1 MLKLIIFKEL
11 REIILSTKFAAT
23 FGVGSIL
30 IILAFYTGIKNYQA
44 SVQEYNA
51 SNAAELSQFE
61 TAKNWSEAPRHTVF
75 LPPEPLASLVLGISN
90 DIGKSG
96 VIYDRGYQAFRD
108 SRYSVN
114 PVFAVFRFLDL
125 EFIFLIVLSL
135 FAILFAF
142 DAINGE
148 KERGTLRLSFAS
160 SVPRATFIIG
170 KITGSF
176 AALGL
181 PLLVPV
187 LIGLLLLPVMGVPL
201 SGDEWI
207 RLVILIVCGMLYLGV
222 FLTLSVFI
230 SCITKRSSSSF
241 LFLLL
246 IWVCSVLIIPRAST
260 LLAGNMIEVP
270 STSKIYYQR
279 LQMMNQQSREYLTKL
294 NEIYE
299 GFYKELA
306 QSGDTSPEAID
317 QTQKKISKT
326 LENIQADMDKNI
338 SVYVNR
344 LNEERYNK
352 QVQQE
357 RLALGIARLSPSAVL
372 TLASNELCGTSLELR
387 NNFRER
393 LAIYSGDY
401 YDFIEK
407 KQKQN
412 SGDMQ
417 TSSPVNPAEI
427 PEFIYQPNE
436 PAVIMQRVFP
446 DIAILF
452 IFNLVFFL
460 AAFIAFLRYDLR

>member
-1 MLKLIIFKEL
+1 
-11 REIILSTKFAAT
+11 
-23 FGVGSIL
+23 
-30 IILAFYTGIKNYQA
+30 
-44 SVQEYNA
+44 
-51 SNAAELSQFE
+51 
-61 TAKNWSEAPRHTVF
+61 
-75 LPPEPLASLVLGISN
+75 
-90 DIGKSG
+90 
-96 VIYDRGYQAFRD
+96 
-108 SRYSVN
+108 
-114 PVFAVFRFLDL
+114 
-125 EFIFLIVLSL
+125 
-135 FAILFAF
+135 
-142 DAINGE
+142 
-148 KERGTLRLSFAS
+148 
-160 SVPRATFIIG
+160 
-170 KITGSF
+170 
-176 AALGL
+176 
-181 PLLVPV
+181 
-187 LIGLLLLPVMGVPL
+187 
-201 SGDEWI
+201 
-207 RLVILIVCGMLYLGV
+207 
-222 FLTLSVFI
+222 
-230 SCITKRSSSSF
+230 
-241 LFLLL
+241 
-246 IWVCSVLIIPRAST
+246 
-260 LLAGNMIEVP
+260 MIEVP